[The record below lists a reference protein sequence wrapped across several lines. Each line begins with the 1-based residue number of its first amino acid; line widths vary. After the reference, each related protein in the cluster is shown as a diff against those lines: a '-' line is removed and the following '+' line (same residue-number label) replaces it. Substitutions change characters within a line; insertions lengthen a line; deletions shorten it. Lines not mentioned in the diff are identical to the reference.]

1 MAEHSSFS
9 FNNSSITRG
18 KPVSILLVE
27 DNPGDLRLTQEIF
40 KEGKLCSN
48 LMTVKDGVEAMSY
61 LRKEGQYSDAVR
73 PDLILLDLNLPKK
86 SGQEVLEEIKKDKEF
101 KRIPVIILTSSKSE
115 EDMNAMF
122 DLHADAYINKPID
135 VDHFIK
141 VVKCI
146 EIFWIEI
153 VTLPGSET

>member
-9 FNNSSITRG
+9 LNNSSIARG

-27 DNPGDLRLTQEIF
+27 DNPGDLRLAQEVF

-61 LRKEGQYSDAVR
+61 LRKEGQYSDAAK

-86 SGQEVLEEIKKDKEF
+86 SGQEVLKEIKNDREF
-101 KRIPVIILTSSKSE
+101 GQIPVIILTSSKSE

-122 DLHADAYINKPID
+122 DLHADAYINEPIN
-135 VDHFIK
+135 VDHFIQ
-141 VVKCI
+141 VGKCI
-146 EIFWIEI
+146 DIFWIEI
-153 VTLPGSET
+153 VTLPGRET

>member
-1 MAEHSSFS
+1 MTEHSSFS
-9 FNNSSITRG
+9 LNNSSNTRG

-40 KEGKLCSN
+40 REGKLCSN

-61 LRKEGQYSDAVR
+61 LRKEGQYSDAVQ

-86 SGQEVLEEIKKDKEF
+86 SGQEVLKEIKKDEKLG
-101 KRIPVIILTSSKSE
+101 RIPVIILTSSKSE
-115 EDMNAMF
+115 EDMQAMF

-135 VDHFIK
+135 VDHLIK

-146 EIFWIEI
+146 DVFWIEI
-153 VTLPGSET
+153 VTLPGSEI